1 MSTVTIEKVG
11 AISHIEI
18 DMPEGK
24 GGVKVFRGVSAS
36 GKSTALRCLSSLLGG
51 DTSGLQKSD
60 DAEVGEIHGL
70 GRTVKVGTRK
80 SATGETEVP
89 HLLDR
94 LDIGLLVDP
103 GVAKP
108 EARTQHRIK
117 ALVSLGGV
125 TMTPKQLLGDA
136 AAELSQYVDMDAAK
150 RCSDPVEM
158 AACIAKS
165 LNAEALA
172 TERDYDRKVAVAGAK
187 RIEAGDVEELAEIG
201 DHSELAGKYRQAME
215 SVSKASSQKA
225 SYDSSVASNKQI
237 EEQLAKLKASYT
249 GLDYQSLES
258 AVETSQKTVDGLR
271 ARLAAAETSL
281 VNAKA
286 DLKMANDHRN
296 QIARLEAAKVDVGL
310 PVEDDTIL
318 MLQNEADAA
327 MKRLQGFQD
336 VSRRKAA
343 LDESV
348 VLQNEAVDLSER
360 AEKLRKAAKQVM
372 VDVQKALP
380 VGPIQIDDKG
390 VLVVQH
396 GKRKKAVEFDTL
408 SDGER
413 WSIALGYA
421 VTAVGE
427 GGVVPVR
434 QEAWQS
440 LSNNLKRSIADQ
452 AKQAKIW
459 LVSAEVADGELRVED
474 FDANP
479 S

>member
-1 MSTVTIEKVG
+1 MSEVMIQSVG
-11 AISHIEI
+11 AIGEI
-18 DMPEGK
+18 RFDLEEDS
-24 GGVKVFRGVSAS
+24 GGVKLFTGGSGS
-36 GKSTALRCLSSLLGG
+36 GKSTALRCLAGLLGG
-51 DTSGLQKSD
+51 DTSSLVKSD
-60 DAEVGEIHGL
+60 GADEARITGL
-70 GRTVKVGTRK
+70 GRTVKVASRK
-80 SATGETEVP
+80 STSGETEVP

-94 LDIGLLVDP
+94 LDVGLLVDP

-136 AAELSQYVDMDAAK
+136 ASELSQYVDMDAAK

-201 DHSELAGKYRQAME
+201 DSSELADKYRQAME
-215 SVSKASSQKA
+215 AVSKASNQKTA
-225 SYDSSVASNKQI
+225 YDASVASNKQI

-249 GLDYQSLES
+249 GPDYQSLET
-258 AVETSQKTVDGLR
+258 AVQTNQTVVDGLR
-271 ARLAAAETSL
+271 ARLAAAEQSL
-281 VNAKA
+281 ANAKA
-286 DLKMANDHRN
+286 DLKTANDHRN

-310 PVEDDTIL
+310 PVSDETIV

-348 VLQNEAVDLSER
+348 VLQNEAVELSER

-372 VDVQKALP
+372 VDVQRALP
-380 VGPIQIDDKG
+380 SGPIQIDDKG

-396 GKRKKAVEFDTL
+396 GKRKKPVPYDDL

-413 WSIALGYA
+413 WSTALTYA
-421 VTAVGE
+421 IKAVGE

-440 LSNNLKRSIADQ
+440 LSGQLKRAIAEQ
-452 AKQAKIW
+452 ARDAKIW
-459 LVSAEVADGELRVED
+459 IISAQVTDGELRVED
-474 FDANP
+474 FDTVEA
-479 S
+479 

>member
-1 MSTVTIEKVG
+1 MSEVMIQSVG
-11 AISHIEI
+11 AIGEI
-18 DMPEGK
+18 RFDLEEDS
-24 GGVKVFRGVSAS
+24 GGVKLFTGGSGS
-36 GKSTALRCLSSLLGG
+36 GKSTALRCLAGLIGG
-51 DTSGLQKSD
+51 DTSSLVKADGADKG
-60 DAEVGEIHGL
+60 EVAGL
-70 GRTVKVGTRK
+70 GRSVKIGARK
-80 SATGETEVP
+80 STSGETEVP

-94 LDIGLLVDP
+94 LDVGLLVDP

-136 AAELSQYVDMDAAK
+136 ASELSQYFDMDAAK

-201 DHSELAGKYRQAME
+201 DSSELADKYRQAME
-215 SVSKASSQKA
+215 AVSKASSQKA
-225 SYDSSVASNKQI
+225 SYDASVASNKQI
-237 EEQLAKLKASYT
+237 EEQLTKLKASYA
-249 GLDYQSLES
+249 GPDYQSLET
-258 AVETSQKTVDGLR
+258 AVQTNQTVVDGLR
-271 ARLAAAETSL
+271 ARLAAAEQSL
-281 VNAKA
+281 ANAKA
-286 DLKMANDHRN
+286 DLKTANDHRN

-310 PVEDDTIL
+310 PVEDGVIS
-318 MLQNEADAA
+318 MLQMQADSL
-327 MKRLQGFQD
+327 MDRLQGFQD

-348 VLQNEAVDLSER
+348 VLQNEAVELSER

-372 VDVQKALP
+372 VDVSKALP
-380 VGPIQIDDKG
+380 EGPIQVDDKG

-396 GKRKKAVEFDTL
+396 GKRKKPVSYDEL

-413 WSIALGYA
+413 WSIALEYA
-421 VTAVGE
+421 VKAVGE

-434 QEAWQS
+434 QEAWQA
-440 LSNNLKRSIADQ
+440 LSGSLKRSIAEK
-452 AKQAKIW
+452 AKSEKIW
-459 LVSAEVADGELRVED
+459 IISAQVTDGELRVED
-474 FDANP
+474 FDTVEA
-479 S
+479 

>member
-1 MSTVTIEKVG
+1 MSTVEISSVG
-11 AISHIEI
+11 AISHLEF
-18 DMPEGK
+18 DLPTDD
-24 GGVKVFRGVSAS
+24 GGIKVFMGESSV
-36 GKSTALRCLSSLLGG
+36 GKSTAIRALNGLLGG
-51 DTSGLQKSD
+51 DTSSLAKSD
-60 DAEVGEIHGL
+60 DADAGLISGL
-70 GRTVKVGTRK
+70 GRTVKIGSRK
-80 SATGETEVP
+80 STSGETEVP

-94 LDIGLLVDP
+94 LDVGLLVDP

-136 AAELSQYVDMDAAK
+136 AAKLAEYVDMDAAK

-187 RIEAGDVEELAEIG
+187 RIEAGDVEELESIG
-201 DHSELAGKYRQAME
+201 DSSELADKYRQAME

-237 EEQLAKLKASYT
+237 EEQLAKLQASYAGPDFQT
-249 GLDYQSLES
+249 LET
-258 AVETSQKTVDGLR
+258 AVQTSQTLVDGLR
-271 ARLAAAETSL
+271 ARLAAAEQSL
-281 VNAKA
+281 ANAKA
-286 DLKMANDHRN
+286 DLKTANDHRN

-310 PVEDDTIL
+310 PVEDDTIV

-380 VGPIQIDDKG
+380 EGPIQVDDKG

-396 GKRKKAVEFDTL
+396 GKRKKPVPYDDL

-413 WSIALGYA
+413 WSIAMQYA
-421 VTAVGE
+421 IRAVGE
-427 GGVVPVR
+427 GGVVPLR
-434 QEAWQS
+434 QEAFQA
-440 LSNNLKRSIADQ
+440 LSPNLKKAVAEQ
-452 AKQAKIW
+452 AKEAKIW
-459 LVSAEVADGELRVED
+459 IVTAQVSGGPLRVEE
-474 FDANP
+474 FDAVGA
-479 S
+479 